1 MTTSNR
7 AGGDYDANMLLFD
20 YGQAT
25 SEFININLG
34 EPTGYNTAVFV
45 AQADHERVQKRA
57 DVLAAHKNSIR
68 KLLSLRTFLCQI

>member
-1 MTTSNR
+1 MYGLSKVAAAISHKTTERSQN
-7 AGGDYDANMLLFD
+7 

-45 AQADHERVQKRA
+45 AQADHKRVQKRA
-57 DVLAAHKNSIR
+57 DILAAHKNSIR
-68 KLLSLRTFLCQI
+68 KLH